1 MVTTVEVVDGVATEE
16 EVGAAAEEEEE
27 EEGTE
32 ITTTTTTTDTTP
44 HHKGQMLVVI
54 TIRVPLHSCPRLLAF
69 TIGLI
74 LNLRVKPNS
83 TSHSGRAGRI
93 TERILEKKS
102 FDLIENMTC
111 SESPK

>member
-16 EVGAAAEEEEE
+16 EVGAAAEEEVE

-32 ITTTTTTTDTTP
+32 ITTTTTTTTTTDTTT

-54 TIRVPLHSCPRLLAF
+54 TIRVPLHSCPLLLAF

-74 LNLRVKPNS
+74 LNLRVKQNS
-83 TSHSGRAGRI
+83 TSLSGRAGRI
-93 TERILEKKS
+93 TERIFGEKVV
-102 FDLIENMTC
+102 
-111 SESPK
+111 